1 MEKKIQI
8 MIADDHPL
16 FVEGL
21 KMILNSN
28 DLLQISGIAN
38 DGKQLL
44 YLLTQNPDIDLI
56 LLDVNMPHLNG
67 LDTIK
72 YIKQSFGA
80 SKVLM
85 LSAYNDEKVVSQ
97 AKQAGADGY
106 ILKNSSKDELMNAI
120 MDVVNGK
127 NHFDLQNEPNQEDA
141 FKKMDLFLRKYNLT
155 KREKE
160 ILLYLKQTYTNQ
172 QIADTLHLSIYTVET
187 HRKNIMQK
195 LQLNS
200 PAALVKF
207 LVEFNI

>member
-1 MEKKIQI
+1 

-44 YLLTQNPDIDLI
+44 YLLTQQPNIDLI
-56 LLDVNMPHLNG
+56 LLDVNMPNLNG

-85 LSAYNDEKVVSQ
+85 LSAYSDEKVVAQ

-106 ILKNSSKDELMNAI
+106 ILKNSSKEELMKAI

-127 NHFDLQNEPNQEDA
+127 LHFDLQKEPNQEDA

>member
-1 MEKKIQI
+1 
-8 MIADDHPL
+8 
-16 FVEGL
+16 
-21 KMILNSN
+21 
-28 DLLQISGIAN
+28 
-38 DGKQLL
+38 
-44 YLLTQNPDIDLI
+44 
-56 LLDVNMPHLNG
+56 
-67 LDTIK
+67 
-72 YIKQSFGA
+72 
-80 SKVLM
+80 M
-85 LSAYNDEKVVSQ
+85 LSAYSDEKVVEQ

-106 ILKNSSKDELMNAI
+106 ILKNSSKEELIKGI

-127 NHFDLQNEPNQEDA
+127 PHFDLQNEPNHEDA
-141 FKKMDLFLRKYNLT
+141 FKKMDIFLRKYNLT

-160 ILLYLKQTYTNQ
+160 ILLYLKQTFTNQ